1 MANASLPSPH
11 WNEATA
17 SSKRSKS
24 NDQILFPDAGG
35 DVVGPNGLRHDEP
48 SRTDGRLSD
57 QRRDRP
63 QTKPNSEIRLMTKFF
78 ALIAACAVFAP
89 VALSV
94 MTQAAQIVA

>member
-11 WNEATA
+11 RNEANA
-17 SSKRSKS
+17 SPKRSKS
-24 NDQILFPDAGG
+24 NDQVLFPDAGG
-35 DVVGPNGLRHDEP
+35 DVVGPDGLRHDEP
-48 SRTDGRLSD
+48 SRANGRLSD
-57 QRRDRP
+57 QHRNHPNRIRKI
-63 QTKPNSEIRLMTKFF
+63 KPMTKFF